1 MMSGKRKKKKRRYHF
16 FFLKYTNLNSAQFL
30 FGAEVISK
38 IVTGYLEPMEADVRG
53 KKTSLHKTRLIKG
66 LKGWKDIRMTG
77 FMVH

>member
-1 MMSGKRKKKKRRYHF
+1 MSGKRKKKALSF
-16 FFLKYTNLNSAQFL
+16 FFVFLKYTNLNSAQFL

-38 IVTGYLEPMEADVRG
+38 IVTGYLEPMEADVRE

-66 LKGWKDIRMTG
+66 LTGWKDIRMIG